1 MSLKKLTE
9 EDKQSILQLYRHSPE
24 TTSTLAERFGVSSST
39 VSRFLKNSLSEQEY
53 DDLIQQKRLG
63 RTTKADSQL
72 ALTLEA
78 SRSESLPTGL
88 NKAVDKPPLLIRAR
102 KRKSSAGEEDEAP
115 DSPAIAETVSPTL
128 ETVPSVGPTA
138 FVPPSPPLL
147 RSETPAPSWT
157 PAFPVTDFSDF
168 SDDFSVDTPSI
179 EATLGQ
185 EKPILKTSLL
195 SPRLSSRLEPDLG
208 AIAKDIDEDLDDLDE
223 EDELAE
229 LAELEDLEDLE
240 EEDDEEPLTDEEW
253 EERANFLPAFAAGE
267 ALKVLPLG
275 SAVFPK
281 SCYLV
286 IDRTAELIVRPLK
299 EFAHLGTIPN
309 EETQQNT
316 LPIFDNQQVARRFS
330 QRNQRVI
337 KVPDSRIL
345 QKTLSHLKAK
355 GITRI
360 FLDGQ
365 VYSLDLN

>member
-39 VSRFLKNSLSEQEY
+39 VSRFLKSSLSEQEY

-63 RTTKADSQL
+63 RATKADSQL
-72 ALTLEA
+72 ALSLEA
-78 SRSESLPTGL
+78 SRSESSSSSLHKTG
-88 NKAVDKPPLLIRAR
+88 DKPPLLIRAR
-102 KRKSSAGEEDEAP
+102 KRKSSAGEEVDA
-115 DSPAIAETVSPTL
+115 PAIAVLPTPEPVTADVGTATESAEFFPASPAL
-128 ETVPSVGPTA
+128 PQPE
-138 FVPPSPPLL
+138 
-147 RSETPAPSWT
+147 EPAPSWAT
-157 PAFPVTDFSDF
+157 PQPVTNFLDSSETFPVN
-168 SDDFSVDTPSI
+168 PSPVKT
-179 EATLGQ
+179 TLGP
-185 EKPILKTSLL
+185 EKPLLKTASL
-195 SPRLSSRLEPDLG
+195 SPRLASPLEPDLG

-240 EEDDEEPLTDEEW
+240 EEDEPLSDEEW
-253 EERANFLPAFAAGE
+253 EERANFLPTFAAGE
-267 ALKVLPLG
+267 TLNVLPLG

-286 IDRTAELIVRPLK
+286 IDRTSELIVRPLK
-299 EFAHLGTIPN
+299 EFAHLGTIPS
-309 EETQQNT
+309 EETQQST

-330 QRNQRVI
+330 QRNQRVL
-337 KVPDSRIL
+337 KVPDSRLL

-365 VYSLDLN
+365 VYSLDLT

>member
-78 SRSESLPTGL
+78 SRSELLPTGL

-157 PAFPVTDFSDF
+157 PAFPVPDFSDF
-168 SDDFSVDTPSI
+168 SVDVSVDTPSI
-179 EATLGQ
+179 GATFGQ
-185 EKPILKTSLL
+185 EKPVLKTSPL
-195 SPRLSSRLEPDLG
+195 SPRLTSRLEPDLG

-229 LAELEDLEDLE
+229 LAELEDLEDL

>member
-63 RTTKADSQL
+63 RATKADSQL
-72 ALTLEA
+72 ALSLEA
-78 SRSESLPTGL
+78 SRSEASPSSLH
-88 NKAVDKPPLLIRAR
+88 KAGDKPPLLIRAR
-102 KRKSSAGEEDEAP
+102 KRKSSAGEEVDA
-115 DSPAIAETVSPTL
+115 PAIAVI
-128 ETVPSVGPTA
+128 
-138 FVPPSPPLL
+138 SPPDTVTADVVPTTESAELSPASL
-147 RSETPAPSWT
+147 NLAQSETPEPSWT
-157 PAFPVTDFSDF
+157 ASLPMTDFSDF
-168 SDDFSVDTPSI
+168 SEDFPVNMPPTRT
-179 EATLGQ
+179 TLGQ
-185 EKPILKTSLL
+185 EKPILKTSPL
-195 SPRLSSRLEPDLG
+195 SPRLEPDLG
-208 AIAKDIDEDLDDLDE
+208 AIAKDIDEDLADLDE

-240 EEDDEEPLTDEEW
+240 EEEDEPLTDEEW
-253 EERANFLPAFAAGE
+253 EERANFLPAFVVGE
-267 ALKVLPLG
+267 ALQVLPLG

-286 IDRTAELIVRPLK
+286 IDRTSELIVRPLK
-299 EFAHLGTIPN
+299 EFAHLGTIPS
-309 EETQQNT
+309 EETQQRT
-316 LPIFDNQQVARRFS
+316 LPVFDNQQVARRFS
-330 QRNQRVI
+330 QRNQRVL
-337 KVPDSRIL
+337 KVPDSRLL

-365 VYSLDLN
+365 VYSLDLT